1 MFIPMNTTIPSQVTL
16 REMLISLQ
24 HTLRLLDYVMMWNI
38 YSLTLSQETFSI
50 FCSIIKASKDA

>member
-38 YSLTLSQETFSI
+38 YSLTLSLVRNF
-50 FCSIIKASKDA
+50 FNFLLNY